1 MYTETMKKALLMA
14 VVFLTGVVPARAMMV
29 DGINVAER
37 VEGRVLVK
45 FRDGVGRGEAMRQMG
60 RMGRIEERLE
70 ALDVWSL
77 GVPAA
82 AQERLIKILGAN
94 PLVEFAE
101 PDYVATV
108 LMTPNDPNFADKQWG
123 FDNIGQTILGVL
135 GKVDAD
141 IDGPEAWDVASGA
154 GVRVAVL
161 DTGVDQNHE
170 DISAKVVLQKNFS
183 SSSTVEDFYGHGTH
197 VAGIIAAVTNNEV
210 GVAGGCPQCVILNG
224 KVLGDN
230 GSGAYSAIANG
241 LTWAADNGARVINL
255 SLGGTA
261 RSLTLERAVNYAWN
275 KGAVIVAAAGN
286 SGSSSKLY
294 PAAYTKAIAVAATN
308 NLDAKAS
315 WSNWGAKWVDVAAPG
330 ENIFST
336 FPNHPFVIGT
346 NYGRSQNYDFAS
358 GTSMATPM
366 TVAAVG
372 VVWSSPWGTSN
383 SAVRARIEG
392 KADKIYG
399 TGTYWSAGRVN
410 AAAAVAP

>member
-1 MYTETMKKALLMA
+1 MGKVLLIA
-14 VVFLTGVVPARAMMV
+14 VVFLLGAVPARAMV
-29 DGINVAER
+29 FGGRNTEER
-37 VEGRVLVK
+37 VRERILVK
-45 FRDGVGRGEAMRQMG
+45 FRDGVGGTETLRRY
-60 RMGRIEERLE
+60 GRIEGRLE

-77 GVPAA
+77 KVPAVMQDMLVRTLA
-82 AQERLIKILGAN
+82 AN
-94 PLVEFAE
+94 PMVEFAE
-101 PDYVATV
+101 PDYVAV
-108 LMTPNDPNFADKQWG
+108 ALGVPNDPNFSDKQWG
-123 FDNIGQTILGVL
+123 LNNTGQTIVGVA
-135 GKVDAD
+135 GSTDAD

-170 DISAKVVLQKNFS
+170 DVSAKTVLQKDFS
-183 SSSTVEDFYGHGTH
+183 GSGSVDDFYGHGTH
-197 VAGIIAAVTNNEV
+197 VAGIIAAVTNNGV

-224 KVLGDN
+224 KVLGDT
-230 GSGAYSAIANG
+230 GSGSYSAIANG
-241 LTWAADNGARVINL
+241 ITWAADNGAKVINL
-255 SLGGTA
+255 SLGGTG

-275 KGAVIVAAAGN
+275 RGAVVVAAAGN

-294 PAAYTKAIAVAATN
+294 PAAYTRAIAVAATN

-315 WSNWGAKWVDVAAPG
+315 WSSWGVKWVDVAAPG

-336 FPNHPFVIGT
+336 FPNHAFYIGT
-346 NYGRSQNYDFAS
+346 NYGRVQNYDFAS

-366 TVAAVG
+366 TAAAAG
-372 VVWSSPWGTSN
+372 VVWSSPYGTSN

-392 KADKIYG
+392 KADKIAG

>member
-1 MYTETMKKALLMA
+1 MKRALLAA
-14 VVFLTGVVPARAMMV
+14 VVFLFGVVPVRAMMF
-29 DGINVAER
+29 DGISVAEK
-37 VEGRVLVK
+37 VEGKVLVK
-45 FRDGVGRGEAMRQMG
+45 FRDRVGRSEAIRQMG
-60 RMGRIEERLE
+60 RIGRIEQRLE

-77 GVPAA
+77 SVPAA
-82 AQERLIKILGAN
+82 AQDILIRTLAAN

-108 LMTPNDPNFADKQWG
+108 LAVPNDPSFADKQWG
-123 FDNIGQTILGVL
+123 LNNSGQAIAGVV

-154 GVRVAVL
+154 GVKVAVL

-170 DISAKVVLQKNFS
+170 DISTKTVLQKDFS
-183 SSSTVEDFYGHGTH
+183 GSGSVDDFYGHGTH
-197 VAGIIAAVTNNEV
+197 VAGIIAAVSNNGV

-224 KVLGDN
+224 KVMGDN
-230 GSGAYSAIANG
+230 GSGAYLAIANG
-241 LTWAADNGARVINL
+241 ITWAADNGAKVINL
-255 SLGGTA
+255 SLGGSA

-275 KGAVIVAAAGN
+275 KGAVVVAAAGN
-286 SGSSSKLY
+286 SGSQSKLY
-294 PAAYTKAIAVAATN
+294 PAAYTRAIAVAATN
-308 NLDAKAS
+308 NLDNKAS

-336 FPNHPFVIGT
+336 FPNHAFVIGT
-346 NYGRSQNYDFAS
+346 NYGRALNYDFAS

-366 TVAAVG
+366 TAAAAG
-372 VVWSSPWGTSN
+372 VVWSSQWGTSN
-383 SAVRARIEG
+383 SAVRSRIEG
-392 KADKIYG
+392 KADKIAG